1 MYLYIGGHMSYKH
14 NLTLTT
20 EQLNLI
26 LRFAQIAARDLDYD
40 LENQNLSEPTAYAT
54 SRARDVIQAL
64 VNECK
69 QTLEDPSNAGHI

>member
-1 MYLYIGGHMSYKH
+1 MSYKH

-20 EQLNLI
+20 EQVNLI
-26 LRFAQIAARDLDYD
+26 LRFAQSADIDLDYD
-40 LENQNLSEPTAYAT
+40 LENQNLSEPTAHAT

-69 QTLEDPSNAGHI
+69 QTLEDPSNAGHT